1 MCFLFKEI
9 STLCGGKS
17 FKYGPKE
24 NNNIDEK
31 NFKFTYNFKTHEEE
45 NVKEGIFCEECE
57 KITSGLFLWFPS
69 CGHEEHL
76 IHINKNK
83 SEYYCND
90 CKKKNWVEN

>member
-1 MCFLFKEI
+1 MRCITYKILLLLSF
-9 STLCGGKS
+9 TLGYNIYAES
-17 FKYGPKE
+17 DNE
-24 NNNIDEK
+24 NKNICEYSD
-31 NFKFTYNFKTHEEE
+31 THAFSKEE

-90 CKKKNWVEN
+90 CKKKN